1 MKREIIRTKI
11 NYSLDWEYGVEISQM
26 RKDLDAIEKLG
37 ATHVEIDGAII
48 YDDSYVKIE
57 AVSEHLETD
66 EEFELRMSE
75 KKRRAEEVKKAEL
88 EQFERIKSKYNL

>member
-1 MKREIIRTKI
+1 MKKEVISTKI
-11 NYSLDWEYGVEISQM
+11 DYSLNWAYSVEISQM

-37 ATHVEIDGAII
+37 ATHVEIDSAII
-48 YDDSYVKIE
+48 YDDSFE

-66 EEFELRMSE
+66 EEYKSRMLERE
-75 KKRRAEEVKKAEL
+75 KKANEVKKAEL